1 MMQVIE
7 TIEELRSWRS
17 SASGT
22 VGFVPTMGYLHEG
35 HLALVHRARAEND
48 RVAVSIFVNPRQFG
62 PTEDFVRYP
71 RDPQRD
77 LALLDSAGVDVVFV
91 PSVETMYPVGFT
103 TTVDVG
109 DLRERLEGRTRPGH
123 FRGVATVVARL
134 LNIVQP
140 TRAYFGQK
148 DAQQVAVVRRMVDDL
163 AIDAGIVSVETVRDE
178 DGLALS
184 SRNIFLSI
192 DERMAALSL
201 SRGLF
206 KARDRFETGERNAA
220 RLSDLV
226 RFELEL
232 QPLVRID
239 YISIADSS
247 SLDELVEVDRP
258 ATLLVAAWVGD
269 TRLIDNVSLSI

>member
-1 MMQVIE
+1 
-7 TIEELRSWRS
+7 
-17 SASGT
+17 
-22 VGFVPTMGYLHEG
+22 MGYLHEG

-109 DLRERLEGRTRPGH
+109 DLGERLEGRTRPGH

-206 KARDRFETGERNAA
+206 KARDRLETGERNAA